1 MYRSQQQPTGDP
13 ATMSG
18 QILLRIGIA
27 LFAVA
32 APCAA
37 VVSRRTLFVLLPVA
51 ALLIIIG
58 GLLLPGT
65 AAQLLRHLRTALTRP
80 LIVIP
85 LLLLVWA
92 GLSFVWTPFPALAT
106 ERYLRTTGTIL
117 IAAAAL
123 ACLPARV
130 KPAYSI
136 LLPLGVGL
144 AALGAVAAT
153 LLLPPTPPLP
163 EAEGAETLRRAV
175 AGLVVLVWPAMA
187 MLVLR
192 GRGAIAGLLA
202 VAVASATVLVWAPIA
217 LAALIIGFAVFSAAY
232 AAPERMA
239 RARGAALAALMLGAP
254 LLILALDALTGG
266 HDHGG
271 LLGTLHV
278 WADIVKSEGLKL
290 ITGHG
295 FDTSARALAA
305 GLLPAGAPRGI
316 LFEIWYE
323 LGLVGAGGA
332 AVLMWAAFTSAARF
346 GQASGS
352 FLMAGIAA
360 VLTISI
366 AGVSISQLWWTTQ
379 LAGVALAF
387 AVALHTQT
395 RAETSRAHAFT
406 PRPVLKI

>member
-1 MYRSQQQPTGDP
+1 MYRSQQTPTGDP

-18 QILLRIGIA
+18 EILLRIGIA

-37 VVSRRTLFVLLPVA
+37 VLSRRTLFVLLPVA

-65 AAQLLRHLRTALTRP
+65 AAQLLRHLRTALIRP
-80 LIVIP
+80 LIIIP
-85 LLLLVWA
+85 MLLLIWA

-117 IAAAAL
+117 ITATAL
-123 ACLPARV
+123 ACMPARM

-136 LLPLGVGL
+136 LLPIGVAL

-153 LLLPPTPPLP
+153 LLLPPTPQLP
-163 EAEGAETLRRAV
+163 EAEGGDTLRRAV
-175 AGLVVLVWPAMA
+175 AGLVVLLWPAMA
-187 MLVLR
+187 MLALR
-192 GRGAIAGLLA
+192 SKGAAAGLLA
-202 VAVASATVLVWAPIA
+202 VAVASATLLVWAPIA
-217 LAALIIGFAVFSAAY
+217 LAALIIGFAVFSASY
-232 AAPERMA
+232 AAPERMGQVL
-239 RARGAALAALMLGAP
+239 GAALAALMLGAP
-254 LLILALDALTGG
+254 LFILALDPVTQAQT
-266 HDHGG
+266 HDGVF
-271 LLGTLHV
+271 GTLHI
-278 WADIVKSEGLKL
+278 WADIVRSEGLKL

-305 GLLPAGAPRGI
+305 GLLPAGAPRGL
-316 LFEIWYE
+316 LFERWYE

-332 AVLMWAAFTSAARF
+332 AMLMWAAFAGAARC
-346 GQASGS
+346 GQASGA
-352 FLMAGIAA
+352 FLMAGVTA
-360 VLTISI
+360 VLTISL

-387 AVALHTQT
+387 AVAMHTQT
-395 RAETSRAHAFT
+395 RAETSRAPVFNQ
-406 PRPVLKI
+406 RPVLKI

>member
-1 MYRSQQQPTGDP
+1 MYRSQLQPTGDP

-37 VVSRRTLFVLLPVA
+37 IVSRRTLFVLLPVA

-58 GLLLPGT
+58 GLLLPGA
-65 AAQLLRHLRTALTRP
+65 AAQLLRHLRTALIRP

-85 LLLLVWA
+85 LLLLIWA
-92 GLSFVWTPFPALAT
+92 GLSFVWTPFPALAM

-117 IAAAAL
+117 ITAAAL

-130 KPAYSI
+130 KPTYSV
-136 LLPLGVGL
+136 LLPIGVGL
-144 AALGAVAAT
+144 SALGAVAT
-153 LLLPPTPPLP
+153 MLLLQPTLQLP
-163 EAEGAETLRRAV
+163 EAEGGDTLRRAV

-187 MLVLR
+187 MLALR

-202 VAVASATVLVWAPIA
+202 VAVASATLLVWAPIA
-217 LAALIIGFAVFSAAY
+217 LAALIIGFAVLSASY
-232 AAPERMA
+232 AAPERVAKGLGVVM
-239 RARGAALAALMLGAP
+239 AALMLGAP
-254 LLILALDALTGG
+254 LFILALDPLTGARD
-266 HDHGG
+266 HDG
-271 LLGTLHV
+271 LLGTLHI
-278 WADIVKSEGLKL
+278 WADIVRSEGLKL

-305 GLLPAGAPRGI
+305 GLLPAGAPRGL
-316 LFEIWYE
+316 LFELWYE

-332 AVLMWAAFTSAARF
+332 SVLMWAAFTGAARC
-346 GQASGS
+346 GPAGGS
-352 FLMAGIAA
+352 FLMAGVAA

-379 LAGVALAF
+379 LAGVAMAF
-387 AVALHTQT
+387 AVALQTQT
-395 RAETSRAHAFT
+395 RAETSRSPAFN